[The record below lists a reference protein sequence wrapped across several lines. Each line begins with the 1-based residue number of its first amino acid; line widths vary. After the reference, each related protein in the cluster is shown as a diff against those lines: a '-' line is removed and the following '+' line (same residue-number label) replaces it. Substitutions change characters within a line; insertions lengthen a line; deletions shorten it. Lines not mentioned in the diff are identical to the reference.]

1 MTLTRFPDGI
11 DVGSEA
17 GVAGTLAIG
26 GTAVTATAAELN
38 MVDGQTLKFRAGTV
52 VTVAPFSVG
61 TAVTGLSTV
70 NVITASIEAAGTGLS
85 KVAVGTAN
93 VIGGTVVFALYGTA
107 SAAAT
112 TAGTIHWIAAGS

>member
-1 MTLTRFPDGI
+1 MGLTHFPNGLN
-11 DVGSEA
+11 A
-17 GVAGTLAIG
+17 GDSAGNAGTLAIG
-26 GTAVTATAAELN
+26 GTAVTATAANLN
-38 MVDGQTLKFRAGTV
+38 TLATQTLKFRAGTV
-52 VTVAPFSVG
+52 VTVAPFNVG

-112 TAGTIHWIAAGS
+112 TAGTIHWIAAGT

>member
-1 MTLTRFPDGI
+1 MPLTNFPNGLNAGDS
-11 DVGSEA
+11 GST
-17 GVAGTLAIG
+17 AGTLAIG
-26 GTAVTATAAELN
+26 GTAITATAAELN
-38 MVDGQTLKFRAGTV
+38 YNVGQTLKFRAGTV

-112 TAGTIHWIAAGS
+112 TSGTIHWIAAGT